1 MSMLDKKSIQL
12 INTLINEEEVNLTKL
27 MRKTTLSKKQILYS
41 VDYINTFLS
50 DNEKKELDVFQRN
63 IILSPE
69 NKEFFIDCLLN
80 GYLFND
86 YFLDA
91 EERIKYIFFLLFNK
105 GNSYLSISDFLTSLN
120 VSKSTIIADI
130 KKLQIELGNYTIS
143 IDNDRNVG
151 YFLSGDEHQIRYLAM
166 KYILEDLSSET
177 GTFFYDYFFFNEQID
192 DLKKI
197 KETFLYYSIQKYDI
211 SFTDRQL
218 TEISYTLGI
227 FLKRLEDSSKNEG
240 LSDFAILQTSREYE
254 ISSDILSA
262 LSKVPN
268 VEAIGF
274 LTSWILT
281 FTTVQIGEDT
291 FDRHII
297 FELVDKVIRRF
308 ELLSGIEFYNRKE
321 VENKLYSH
329 FRAVHYRMLYKIP
342 ILNIFLSR
350 VKTQYADLFEIVGLS
365 LKVIEDCYDHPIPDE
380 EVAYLTMHFIVAI
393 EDYGIKHDGKRIAAV
408 VCQNG
413 IGSSA
418 LIFQQLKLLF
428 PDFRFIGPYDKN
440 SLLSETS
447 RIDMI
452 FSTEPNLDLYDIN
465 QDIFIVNPVMSAE
478 ERYNLFRKVYSKFG
492 ISKVRFP
499 RVTDLIAIINKNNDV
514 KDVDQLR
521 RELYAYLLAPETD
534 EISEPCE
541 VSPTLSDLLKVENI
555 QTDVKILNYEE
566 GIKIAAEPLLD
577 RDIIQESY
585 LNQLLVDYND
595 GKLMQLTDLFCMP
608 HTSDT
613 GGNQLGMS
621 LVVLDEPFLVNNQ
634 VKVKYILLLSA
645 PKSSI
650 HLLAMNQL
658 LKFLSS
664 QDFFETLNHCS
675 PKEIHKYILE
685 NQ

>member
-1 MSMLDKKSIQL
+1 
-12 INTLINEEEVNLTKL
+12 
-27 MRKTTLSKKQILYS
+27 
-41 VDYINTFLS
+41 
-50 DNEKKELDVFQRN
+50 
-63 IILSPE
+63 
-69 NKEFFIDCLLN
+69 
-80 GYLFND
+80 
-86 YFLDA
+86 
-91 EERIKYIFFLLFNK
+91 
-105 GNSYLSISDFLTSLN
+105 
-120 VSKSTIIADI
+120 
-130 KKLQIELGNYTIS
+130 
-143 IDNDRNVG
+143 
-151 YFLSGDEHQIRYLAM
+151 
-166 KYILEDLSSET
+166 
-177 GTFFYDYFFFNEQID
+177 
-192 DLKKI
+192 
-197 KETFLYYSIQKYDI
+197 
-211 SFTDRQL
+211 
-218 TEISYTLGI
+218 
-227 FLKRLEDSSKNEG
+227 
-240 LSDFAILQTSREYE
+240 
-254 ISSDILSA
+254 
-262 LSKVPN
+262 
-268 VEAIGF
+268 
-274 LTSWILT
+274 
-281 FTTVQIGEDT
+281 
-291 FDRHII
+291 
-297 FELVDKVIRRF
+297 
-308 ELLSGIEFYNRKE
+308 
-321 VENKLYSH
+321 
-329 FRAVHYRMLYKIP
+329 
-342 ILNIFLSR
+342 
-350 VKTQYADLFEIVGLS
+350 
-365 LKVIEDCYDHPIPDE
+365 
-380 EVAYLTMHFIVAI
+380 
-393 EDYGIKHDGKRIAAV
+393 
-408 VCQNG
+408 
-413 IGSSA
+413 
-418 LIFQQLKLLF
+418 
-428 PDFRFIGPYDKN
+428 
-440 SLLSETS
+440 
-447 RIDMI
+447 MI
-452 FSTEPNLDLYDIN
+452 FSTEPNLDLYAIN